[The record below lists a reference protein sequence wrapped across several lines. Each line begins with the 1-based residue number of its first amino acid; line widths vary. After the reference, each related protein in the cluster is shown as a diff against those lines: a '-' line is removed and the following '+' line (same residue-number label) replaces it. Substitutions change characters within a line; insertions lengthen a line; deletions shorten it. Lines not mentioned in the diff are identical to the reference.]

1 MVLSL
6 VSKTEMEDTFRN
18 IIPEDER
25 YGSTF
30 VFRQGN
36 PLLPDDL
43 RVVAA
48 SSAAATVLVSDTSRF
63 AHFTPSHP
71 AIKRSHGFIC
81 SHLSKGQLLRIL
93 SGKAC

>member
-6 VSKTEMEDTFRN
+6 VPKTEMEDTFRA
-18 IIPEDER
+18 IIPESER

-48 SSAAATVLVSDTSRF
+48 SSAAATVLVSDTSRL
-63 AHFTPSHP
+63 APCPLTANVYPP
-71 AIKRSHGFIC
+71 
-81 SHLSKGQLLRIL
+81 
-93 SGKAC
+93 